1 MLTTHHSYWCDE
13 HAEGKPLLIWDVA
26 HFSEETTKRDIVVNR
41 DIPAAVNIGT
51 LALLRAKQR
60 FIYFEKEKNVKDF
73 SPPLSLWTLGT
84 CWRDATGK
92 VLIGRLNKD
101 KDNVFDKVK
110 TLVQLCVEVG
120 WSQPL
125 YQYMPGCIK
134 FNKRKEPDVC
144 RERITTTNPQW
155 SLRPLDSVGLAAPT

>member
-13 HAEGKPLLIWDVA
+13 HAEGKKLLIWDVV
-26 HFSEETTKRDIVVNR
+26 HFSEETAKRDIVVNR

-60 FIYFEKEKNVKDF
+60 FIYLKKEKSVKDF
-73 SPPLSLWTLGT
+73 SPSLSLWTPGT

-101 KDNVFDKVK
+101 KDNVVDEVK

-120 WSQPL
+120 WSQPP
-125 YQYMPGCIK
+125 YRYMPGCIK
-134 FNKRKEPDVC
+134 FKKQKETYVSYQTCAP
-144 RERITTTNPQW
+144 
-155 SLRPLDSVGLAAPT
+155 VGGWGSTSS